1 MRLNLRNLIS
11 SYTRDCIS
19 SSLRCNISS
28 LSLIPDLPNATE
40 SISKPDLETLVLKQY
55 KGGKFHNLIQTVVA
69 TPSVISAACE
79 NLVADKNPEK
89 DASFDHFPIE
99 SITRDLRSNEFHVGS
114 HCVRMLSS
122 RQKGEPLILPDL
134 KLKVVIEAVRMVLE
148 VVYERRFVTFSYGG
162 RVGMG
167 RHTAIRYLKN
177 SVENPNWW
185 FRVEF
190 NSRRFDLCHVH
201 KLLSIVEEKVEDRD
215 FINLVLK
222 FFESEAVQIELGG
235 CILGRGFPQES
246 SLNAIL
252 VNIYFNGLDQ
262 EIQDLRRQ
270 IDGKNPIFNSD
281 ELSTSTSSRV
291 FHKPVKVYAV
301 RYLDEILVVT
311 SGSKMLTM
319 NLKDKVVGFL
329 EGNLGLKVDRLNTA
343 IHSAVSE
350 KIDFLGMELQAVSPT
365 VLHPPMSDKAIRA
378 LKKHIKRKE
387 AKALEVRNARE
398 TIRKKLG
405 LKILNHVFKKSKRCD
420 GSKFEVKIEA
430 EVREIFK
437 TWADEVVQEFFASSD
452 ECWNWHRALSGG
464 DFLSIRAVRNQLP
477 RELVDAYDQF
487 QGQVNKFMKPEKA
500 TKILEEEDK
509 MEEEDRQEYAQRT
522 VEDLTKLCMKVDAP
536 VESIRKAVKLA
547 GFTNSMGRPRPIKLL
562 IALEDSDIIKW
573 YAGVGKRW
581 LDFFCCCH
589 NFKTIKTIVSYHLRF
604 SCILT
609 LAEKHESTKRE
620 AIKHYTKDLKFI
632 DVNGAKGVYFPTER
646 EIKMM
651 GDRHL
656 SDPKPVDGALF
667 MQLIRLAS
675 DEPLCCC
682 VAHFCGRTD
691 TSFYRIRL
699 LQNRLNIDPSDHR
712 KWVPGMGAIH
722 ESLNRKCLSVC
733 PKHISDLYMGSIS
746 LQDIDCTMCVDVQ

>member
-19 SSLRCNISS
+19 TSLRCNSSS

-79 NLVADKNPEK
+79 NLVADKNPET

-99 SITRDLRSNEFHVGS
+99 SIARELRSNEFQVGS
-114 HCVRMLSS
+114 HCVRMLSN
-122 RQKGEPLILPDL
+122 RKKGEPLILPDL
-134 KLKVVIEAVRMVLE
+134 TLKVVIEAVRMVLE
-148 VVYERRFVTFSYGG
+148 VVYEKRFTTFSYGG

-185 FRVEF
+185 FCVEF
-190 NSRRFDLCHVH
+190 SSKRFDLCHVH
-201 KLLSIVEEKVEDRD
+201 KLLSKVEEKVEDRD

-270 IDGKNPIFNSD
+270 IDGKNPIFNSG
-281 ELSTSTSSRV
+281 ELSTSKSSRV

-420 GSKFEVKIEA
+420 GFKFEVKIEA

-437 TWADEVVQEFFASSD
+437 TWAEEVVQEFFASSD

-487 QGQVNKFMKPEKA
+487 QGQVNKFMRPENA

-632 DVNGAKGVYFPTER
+632 DINGAEGVYFPTER

-675 DEPLCCC
+675 DEPSCCC

-712 KWVPGMGAIH
+712 KSDLRVKLVCYMY
-722 ESLNRKCLSVC
+722 ESLLLQHLNFQGNGYE
-733 PKHISDLYMGSIS
+733 ISRP
-746 LQDIDCTMCVDVQ
+746 